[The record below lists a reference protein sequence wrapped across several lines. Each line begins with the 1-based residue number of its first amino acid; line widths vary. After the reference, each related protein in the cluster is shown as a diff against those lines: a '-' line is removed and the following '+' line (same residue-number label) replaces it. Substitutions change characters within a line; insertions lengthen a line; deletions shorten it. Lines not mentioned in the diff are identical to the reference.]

1 MICDDVS
8 PAQLAWLEN
17 NCIFDKD
24 KAALPSKKVHI
35 KKAKKKRRS
44 IGIEEPFADSEIDL
58 HELGLEE
65 AICRVELELELAKKN
80 RWKRIRI
87 VHGIGAKSGG
97 VIRKALE
104 QKFRSEW
111 SSLVSEY
118 RYERNNRGS
127 SLATLI

>member
-1 MICDDVS
+1 MIDDEVS

-24 KAALPSKKVHI
+24 KATLPRKNVHVKKT
-35 KKAKKKRRS
+35 KKKGRRAS
-44 IGIEEPFADSEIDL
+44 IEEPFADSEIDL

-111 SSLVSEY
+111 SNLVSEY

-127 SLATLI
+127 SLATLV